1 MSTTELSTSYNRS
14 LVISN
19 GDTLWKP
26 FCSLIVDNTK
36 IYISKYRD
44 FDGQLSS
51 RTRQTISEMRS
62 SYKMIK
68 ILVGKSFFIVGLNSV
83 FDENL
88 NLLMVSDRWNIWI
101 KYGCM
106 ISSPNEKAI
115 VKYLKDDRRLNVIYV
130 EDFDKIY
137 YNPNIRFKTRQDKI
151 NTEIELTE
159 LCKKLL
165 N

>member
-1 MSTTELSTSYNRS
+1 MSTTELSTSYSRS

-19 GDTLWKP
+19 GDMSWKP
-26 FCSLIVDNTK
+26 FCSLIIDNTK
-36 IYISKYRD
+36 VYISKYRD
-44 FDGQLSS
+44 FSGQLSS
-51 RTRQTISEMRS
+51 RTRQTISEIRS

-68 ILVGKSFFIVGLNSV
+68 ILVGKSFLIVGLNSV
-83 FDENL
+83 FDENF
-88 NLLMVSDRWNIWI
+88 NLLMVSDRWNVWV

-115 VKYLKDDRRLNVIYV
+115 IKYLKDNRRLNVIYV

-137 YNPNIRFKTRQDKI
+137 YNPTIKFKTRQDKI
-151 NTEIELTE
+151 NTEIEFTE
-159 LCKKLL
+159 LCRKLL

>member
-14 LVISN
+14 LVIST

-44 FDGQLSS
+44 FGGQLSS

-88 NLLMVSDRWNIWI
+88 NLLMVSNRWNIWI

-115 VKYLKDDRRLNVIYV
+115 VKYLKDNRRLNVIYV